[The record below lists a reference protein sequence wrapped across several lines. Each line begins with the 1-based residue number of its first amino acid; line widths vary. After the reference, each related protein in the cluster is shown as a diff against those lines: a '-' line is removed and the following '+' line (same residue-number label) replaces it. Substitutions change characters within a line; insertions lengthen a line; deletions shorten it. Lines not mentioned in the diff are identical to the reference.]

1 MTIVGD
7 HDPTLLKY
15 FDCTRSGP
23 RSAFDSNVVF
33 QFEIMEYVSLLMI
46 LWAPNSY
53 LSCLLTRYLKVYILV
68 TGSTSSDSHLIR
80 KIIFYMYS
88 CFFVQNRLLVY
99 TCLQ

>member
-53 LSCLLTRYLKVYILV
+53 LSCLLTRYFESLYLGHWI
-68 TGSTSSDSHLIR
+68 HLFR
-80 KIIFYMYS
+80 FTFNQKNNFLYVFL
-88 CFFVQNRLLVY
+88 FF
-99 TCLQ
+99 CSK